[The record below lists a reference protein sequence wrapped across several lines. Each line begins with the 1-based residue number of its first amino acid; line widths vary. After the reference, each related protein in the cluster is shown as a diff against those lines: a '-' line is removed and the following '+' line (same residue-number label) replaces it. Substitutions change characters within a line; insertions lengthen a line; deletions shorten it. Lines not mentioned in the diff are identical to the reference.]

1 MSWKENSTFSLFLP
15 NAWYAFSRLLDIPI
29 DECFNCPKCGQSPN
43 VIVCDG
49 IMVGMRKDL
58 LPFAHENR
66 AQKALTLPLIKGS
79 AHSDRV
85 LIKSKKARD
94 LLLKYSGYRRDR
106 KPFTCPEMLTI
117 KEFDQLIKLLHS
129 DGFLALAQLLDTLE
143 KKYHGRIAPK
153 PYRNFFRNCKKFTSP
168 WNDADCWL

>member
-1 MSWKENSTFSLFLP
+1 
-15 NAWYAFSRLLDIPI
+15 
-29 DECFNCPKCGQSPN
+29 
-43 VIVCDG
+43 
-49 IMVGMRKDL
+49 MVGMRKDL

-66 AQKALTLPLIKGS
+66 AQEALTLPVIKGS
-79 AHSDRV
+79 THSDRV

-117 KEFDQLIKLLHS
+117 KEFDQFIKLLRS

-143 KKYHGRIAPK
+143 KKYHGRIAPQ
-153 PYRNFFRNCKKFTSP
+153 PYRKFFPKLQEIHQPVEWCRLLVVNKHVTHFMLSP
-168 WNDADCWL
+168 KNP